1 MPKVGMQPIRCNQL
15 IQATLESIDQ
25 VGLAESSIAHI
36 ARAAKLSTGI
46 ISHYFGDKDGLLE
59 ASMRELLRNL
69 RDSVSRARLAAQP
82 DARSQL
88 RAIIDGN
95 FVPTQVSRSA
105 MRAWLTFWAASMHQ
119 PRLGRLQRANDRRLQ
134 SNLCCQFQ
142 RALPLAQAREAA
154 RGLAAMID
162 GLWLRGGL
170 MGADFAG
177 EQARAVAYDYVDLL
191 LARSQ
196 SEGGPAL
203 GPPSLRQ

>member
-15 IQATLESIDQ
+15 IQATLHSIDE

-59 ASMRELLRNL
+59 ATMRELLRNL
-69 RDSVSRARLAAQP
+69 RDSVLHARRNAAPDVRA
-82 DARSQL
+82 QL
-88 RAIIDGN
+88 RAIVDGN
-95 FVPTQVSRSA
+95 FVPTQVSDSA

-119 PRLGRLQRANDRRLQ
+119 PRLGRLQRANDRRLY
-134 SNLCCQFQ
+134 SNLCCQFL
-142 RALPLAQAREAA
+142 RVMPHGDARVAA

-162 GLWLRGGL
+162 GLWLRGSL
-170 MGADFAG
+170 MGASVIAD
-177 EQARAVAYDYVDLL
+177 QARGIAYDYVDLL

-196 SEGGPAL
+196 SEGRPTL
-203 GPPSLRQ
+203 DPPSL